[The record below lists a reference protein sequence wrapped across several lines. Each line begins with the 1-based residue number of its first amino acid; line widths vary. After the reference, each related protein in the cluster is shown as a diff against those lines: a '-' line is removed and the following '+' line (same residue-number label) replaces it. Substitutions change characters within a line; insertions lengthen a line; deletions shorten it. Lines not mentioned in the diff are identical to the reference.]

1 MAGQSKINN
10 IGKLFF
16 KDYYKEV
23 DLNSLLFGKYDKDK
37 ALKVDVTIK
46 ESPLVV
52 IKKPL
57 EENEVSIIR
66 AKIQYPGLVTGVG
79 LSHDA
84 SVGYKLGMHF
94 DYTKGMPVVYGSS
107 VKGVLKTYFKDFFLE
122 HYRDRNSDVE
132 PLMNLI
138 FEGKNPKYDGNSN
151 EPKYVSIYK
160 RDVFFDAVIVKS
172 NDKGKILEDD
182 YITPHLDPLKN
193 PIPIKMLK
201 IASGCTMEFRFKL
214 NTCVINGNEYNA
226 DSKLKIFKDIL
237 TTVGIGAKTNVGYGQ
252 LSVIKEK

>member
-1 MAGQSKINN
+1 MAGQSKIKN

-23 DLNSLLFGKYDKDK
+23 DLYGLLFGNYDKEN
-37 ALKVDVTIK
+37 ALEVDDTIK

-107 VKGVLKTYFKDFFLE
+107 VKGVLKTYFKDFFLK

-132 PLMNLI
+132 HLMKLI
-138 FEGKNPKYDGNSN
+138 FEGKNPNEGKNN
-151 EPKYVSIYK
+151 EPKHVSIYE

-172 NDKGKILEDD
+172 NDKGKFLEDD
-182 YITPHLDPLKN
+182 YITPHPDPLKN
-193 PIPIKMLK
+193 PVPIKMLK

-214 NTCVINGNEYNA
+214 NTCVINGNVYNA

>member
-1 MAGQSKINN
+1 MAGQSKIKN

-23 DLNSLLFGKYDKDK
+23 DLYGLLFGNYDKEN
-37 ALKVDVTIK
+37 ALEVDDTIK

-107 VKGVLKTYFKDFFLE
+107 VKGVLKTYFKDFFLK

-132 PLMNLI
+132 HLMKLI
-138 FEGKNPKYDGNSN
+138 FEGKNPNEGKNN
-151 EPKYVSIYK
+151 EPKHVSIYE

-172 NDKGKILEDD
+172 NDKGKFLEDD
-182 YITPHLDPLKN
+182 YITPHPDPLKN
-193 PIPIKMLK
+193 PVPIKMLK

-214 NTCVINGNEYNA
+214 NTCVINGNVYNA
-226 DSKLKIFKDIL
+226 DSKLKIFEDIL

-252 LSVIKEK
+252 LMKVD